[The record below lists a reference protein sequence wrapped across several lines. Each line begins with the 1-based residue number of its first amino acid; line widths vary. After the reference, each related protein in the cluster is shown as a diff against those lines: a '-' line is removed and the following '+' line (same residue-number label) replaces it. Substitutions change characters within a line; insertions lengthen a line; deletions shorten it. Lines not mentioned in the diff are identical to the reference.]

1 MIPIPNNLLPKMS
14 VLAGS
19 SESMTNAPVEIFN
32 DARIEF
38 LSELSRRLLA
48 NSLAKTLPDVAT
60 FAFWCRRSNLT
71 KMRNSYLQN
80 DVLRM
85 GLGLTFHICP
95 ANVPINFAFSMA
107 FGLLSGNSCVIRLPS
122 KVTPTVDVLVSE
134 ISAQLDDSQFKDLSE
149 ALTLLRFERD
159 DEISSYWMSVADGRV
174 VWGGD
179 ATVAHMRK
187 FSSKSR
193 SREVAFSDRYSL
205 CVIDPKSIIQMQ
217 EKRLMQFCNDL
228 FNDIYL
234 MDQAACSSPQLI
246 VWIGKRE
253 DVMDAQARMWPE
265 VVKIAELKY
274 SIQAVNVIDKF
285 VQACRSSISDPHVL
299 AIKRTGN
306 VLYRVSLSGVDL
318 HQDECRGFFGTV
330 HEVVLPELNK
340 LAPIVNERYQTLT
353 IEGIETAVVRQWITR
368 NRLRGVDRVVP
379 VGKALDMDVVWDGYD
394 IVSSLSRVIAI

>member
-19 SESMTNAPVEIFN
+19 SASITNAPVEIF
-32 DARIEF
+32 DDDRIEF

-48 NSLAKTLPDVAT
+48 NSLAKTLPDVVT

-107 FGLLSGNSCVIRLPS
+107 FGLLSGNSCVLRLPS
-122 KVTPTVDVLVSE
+122 KATPTVDVLVNE
-134 ISAQLDDSQFKDLSE
+134 ISSQLDEHQFDDLRE

-187 FSSKSR
+187 FPSKSR
-193 SREVAFSDRYSL
+193 SREVAFPDRYSL
-205 CVIDPKSIIQMQ
+205 CVIDPKSVNKMQ
-217 EKRLMQFCNDL
+217 EKRLEQFCNDL

-246 VWIGKRE
+246 AWIGEQE
-253 DVMDAQARMWPE
+253 DVLDAQARMWPE

-285 VQACRSSISDPHVL
+285 VQACRSSIADPHVV
-299 AIKRTGN
+299 AIERNGN
-306 VLYRVSLSGVDL
+306 VLYRVSLNGVDL
-318 HQDECRGFFGTV
+318 NQDECRGYFGTV
-330 HEVVLPELNK
+330 HEVVLTELNE
-340 LAPIVNERYQTLT
+340 LAPIINERYQTLT
-353 IEGIETAVVRQWITR
+353 VEGIETGVVRQWITR

>member
-1 MIPIPNNLLPKMS
+1 

-19 SESMTNAPVEIFN
+19 SESITNSPVEIFN

-38 LSELSRRLLA
+38 LSELSCRLLA

-60 FAFWCRRSNLT
+60 FAFWCRRSNLK
-71 KMRNSYLQN
+71 KMRDSYLKN

-107 FGLLSGNSCVIRLPS
+107 FGLLSGNSCVLRLPS
-122 KVTPTVDVLVSE
+122 KATPTVDVLVSE
-134 ISAQLDDSQFKDLSE
+134 ISAQLDDPQFKILSE

-159 DEISSYWMSVADGRV
+159 DEIVSYWMSVADGRV

-187 FSSKSR
+187 FPSKSR

-205 CVIDPKSIIQMQ
+205 CVIDPKSVIQMQ
-217 EKRLMQFCNDL
+217 EKKLMQFCNDL

-246 VWIGKRE
+246 VLIG
-253 DVMDAQARMWPE
+253 
-265 VVKIAELKY
+265 
-274 SIQAVNVIDKF
+274 
-285 VQACRSSISDPHVL
+285 
-299 AIKRTGN
+299 
-306 VLYRVSLSGVDL
+306 
-318 HQDECRGFFGTV
+318 
-330 HEVVLPELNK
+330 
-340 LAPIVNERYQTLT
+340 ER
-353 IEGIETAVVRQWITR
+353 
-368 NRLRGVDRVVP
+368 
-379 VGKALDMDVVWDGYD
+379 
-394 IVSSLSRVIAI
+394 

>member
-1 MIPIPNNLLPKMS
+1 MIPIPNNFLTKMS

-19 SESMTNAPVEIFN
+19 PKAITNKPVEIFN
-32 DARIEF
+32 HLRIEF
-38 LSELSRRLLA
+38 LSDLSRRLLA
-48 NSLAKTLPDVAT
+48 NSLAKTLPDIAT

-80 DVLRM
+80 EVLRM

-107 FGLLSGNSCVIRLPS
+107 FGLLSGNSCIIRLPS
-122 KVTPTVDVLVSE
+122 KSTPTVEVLVSE
-134 ISAQLDDSQFKDLSE
+134 ISAQLDNPQFKDLSE
-149 ALTLLRFERD
+149 SLTLLRFERD

-187 FSSKSR
+187 FQSKSR

-205 CVIDPKSIIQMQ
+205 CVIDPKSVIQMQ
-217 EKRLMQFCNDL
+217 EKKLIKFCNDL

-234 MDQAACSSPQLI
+234 LDQAACSSPQMI
-246 VWIGKRE
+246 VWIGERE
-253 DVMDAQARMWPE
+253 DVLDAQDRIWPE

-285 VQACRSSISDPHVL
+285 VQACRSSIADPHVV
-299 AIKRTGN
+299 AIERTGN
-306 VLYRVSLSGVDL
+306 LLYRVFLNGVDL
-318 HQDECRGFFGTV
+318 HQDECRGYFGTV
-330 HEVVLPELNK
+330 HEVVLTELNE

>member
-1 MIPIPNNLLPKMS
+1 MIHIPNNLLPKMS

-19 SESMTNAPVEIFN
+19 SESITNAPVEIFN

-48 NSLAKTLPDVAT
+48 NSFAKTLPDVAT
-60 FAFWCRRSNLT
+60 FAFWCRLSNLT
-71 KMRNSYLQN
+71 KMRNSYLKN
-80 DVLRM
+80 DNLRM

-107 FGLLSGNSCVIRLPS
+107 FGLLSGNSCVLRLPS
-122 KVTPTVDVLVSE
+122 KSTPTVEVLVNE
-134 ISAQLDDSQFKDLSE
+134 ISAQLEEPQFSDLSE

-205 CVIDPKSIIQMQ
+205 CVIDPKSVIQMQ
-217 EKRLMQFCNDL
+217 EKKLMQFCNDL

-246 VWIGKRE
+246 VWIGGRE

-265 VVKIAELKY
+265 VVKIAEHKY

-285 VQACRSSISDPHVL
+285 VQACRSSIADPHVV
-299 AIKRTGN
+299 AIERTDN

-318 HQDECRGFFGTV
+318 HQDECRGYFGTV
-330 HEVVLPELNK
+330 HEVVLSELNE
-340 LAPIVNERYQTLT
+340 LAPIVNEKYQTLT

-379 VGKALDMDVVWDGYD
+379 VGKALNMDVVWDGYD
-394 IVSSLSRVIAI
+394 IVSSLSRVISI

>member
-19 SESMTNAPVEIFN
+19 SESITNAPVEIFN

-48 NSLAKTLPDVAT
+48 NSLVKTLPDIAT

-71 KMRNSYLQN
+71 KMRNSNLKN

-107 FGLLSGNSCVIRLPS
+107 FGLLSGNSCVLRLPS
-122 KVTPTVDVLVSE
+122 KATPTVEVLVSE
-134 ISAQLDDSQFKDLSE
+134 ISAQLDEPQFSDLSE

-187 FSSKSR
+187 FPSKSR

-205 CVIDPKSIIQMQ
+205 CVIDPKSVIQMQ
-217 EKRLMQFCNDL
+217 EKKLMQFCNDL

-246 VWIGKRE
+246 VWIGERE
-253 DVMDAQARMWPE
+253 DVLDAQARIWPE

-285 VQACRSSISDPHVL
+285 VQACRSSIADPHVV
-299 AIKRTGN
+299 AIERTGN
-306 VLYRVSLSGVDL
+306 LLYRVSLNGVDL
-318 HQDECRGFFGTV
+318 HQDECRGYFGTV
-330 HEVVLPELNK
+330 HEVVLPELNE
-340 LAPIVNERYQTLT
+340 LASIVNERYQTLT

>member
-19 SESMTNAPVEIFN
+19 SESITNAPVEIFN

-48 NSLAKTLPDVAT
+48 NSLVKTLPDIAT

-71 KMRNSYLQN
+71 KMRNSYLKN

-107 FGLLSGNSCVIRLPS
+107 FGLLSGNSCVLRLPS
-122 KVTPTVDVLVSE
+122 KSTPTVEVLVSE
-134 ISAQLDDSQFKDLSE
+134 ISAQLDNPQFKDLSE

-187 FSSKSR
+187 FPSKSR
-193 SREVAFSDRYSL
+193 SREIAFSDRYSL
-205 CVIDPKSIIQMQ
+205 CVIDPKSVIQMQ
-217 EKRLMQFCNDL
+217 EKKLIQFCNDL

-234 MDQAACSSPQLI
+234 MDQAACSSPQMI
-246 VWIGKRE
+246 VWIGERE
-253 DVMDAQARMWPE
+253 DVLDAQARIWPE

-285 VQACRSSISDPHVL
+285 VQACRSSIADPHVV
-299 AIKRTGN
+299 AIERTGN
-306 VLYRVSLSGVDL
+306 LLYRVFLNGVDL
-318 HQDECRGFFGTV
+318 HQDECRGYFGTV
-330 HEVVLPELNK
+330 HEVVLTELNE

>member
-1 MIPIPNNLLPKMS
+1 MS

-19 SESMTNAPVEIFN
+19 SESITNSPVEIFN

-60 FAFWCRRSNLT
+60 FAFWCRRSNLK
-71 KMRNSYLQN
+71 KMRNSYLKN

-95 ANVPINFAFSMA
+95 ANVPINIAFSMA
-107 FGLLSGNSCVIRLPS
+107 FGLLSGNSCVLRLPS
-122 KVTPTVDVLVSE
+122 KATPTVEVLVSE
-134 ISAQLDDSQFKDLSE
+134 ISAQLDDPQYKILSE

-159 DEISSYWMSVADGRV
+159 DEIISYWMSVADGRV

-187 FSSKSR
+187 FPSKSR

-205 CVIDPKSIIQMQ
+205 CVIDPKSVIQMQ
-217 EKRLMQFCNDL
+217 EKKLIKFCNDL

-246 VWIGKRE
+246 VWIGERE
-253 DVMDAQARMWPE
+253 DVLDAQARIWPE
-265 VVKIAELKY
+265 VVKIAQFKY

-285 VQACRSSISDPHVL
+285 VQACCSSIADPHVV
-299 AIKRTGN
+299 AIERTGN
-306 VLYRVSLSGVDL
+306 VLYRVSLNGLDL
-318 HQDECRGFFGTV
+318 HQDECRGYFGTV
-330 HEVVLPELNK
+330 HEVVLPGLNE

-353 IEGIETAVVRQWITR
+353 LQGIEMAVVRQWITR
-368 NRLRGVDRVVP
+368 NRLRGIDRVVP
-379 VGKALDMDVVWDGYD
+379 VGKALDMDLVWDGYD